1 MSPTKTKAPANGPAA
16 PTGTPSSVAGAPI
29 PALSPG
35 RVISAPAVDGTGP
48 GAPALLPPGTEAAGL
63 DAQAPAA
70 GVTVTSAT
78 VAGLWTSNNT
88 SNAWVYLNAV
98 GWRRLSPANAE
109 AHQAMLE
116 IARLA
121 KDGNITA
128 QCEEDGSTIHA
139 IYLW

>member
-1 MSPTKTKAPANGPAA
+1 MSPTKTTANGPAA
-16 PTGTPSSVAGAPI
+16 PTATPVSAAGAPT
-29 PALSPG
+29 PTLSPQH
-35 RVISAPAVDGTGP
+35 VISAPPPDGVGGP
-48 GAPALLPPGTEAAGL
+48 GAPALQPPGTEATGFGI
-63 DAQAPAA
+63 QAPAA

-98 GWRRLSPANAE
+98 GWRLLSPANAG

-128 QCEEDGSTIHA
+128 QCQEDGTIIHA